1 MLPITKYK
9 SLFLLCLLS
18 LGLLLAADE
27 RVRPNIVFLL
37 SDDQSTFSLG
47 AYGNVDV
54 KSPELDRLAEDGM
67 VFDRHY
73 NTTAIC
79 MASRASVMTGM
90 FEYKH
95 GTNFTHG
102 DMMLET
108 WKKTYP
114 VLLRQAGY
122 RTAFAG
128 KFGFDLKEKPNG
140 KRLPL
145 PEKDFDKWGG
155 GPGQT
160 HYATAKNQS
169 MKHYAKDY
177 PHSTRSYGAF
187 GRDFILESAK
197 SDKPFCLSISFKAPH
212 KPATPDPLD
221 DHIYHG
227 KTFKK
232 PANYGRKYGEHFSK
246 QSKED
251 RQYERFHSW
260 NYSDKYDDV
269 MATYHQQI
277 YAIDV
282 AVGMIRKALKE
293 SGTEKNTVIIYT
305 SDNGF
310 FCGSHGYGSKVLPYE
325 ESSRVPLMIYDP
337 RHKNLGK
344 KLRSSALT
352 GNIDFAPTIL
362 KLAGLP
368 VPENMDGKDLMTVY
382 DNPKSSLHKS
392 LPLINVWGKAPT
404 HCLGVVTEKMKYL
417 YWGFAAEGFEVT
429 EELYDLEKDPLEITN
444 LAQNPSE
451 LKRVQKMQGLYDQK
465 LKNWKKQAV
474 TYNDYQRFGEL
485 FSRHQ
490 TWEKRMKFLSAK
502 TLTKTQEKK
511 KKN

>member
-1 MLPITKYK
+1 MFKFLYK
-9 SLFLLCLLS
+9 LLYFKLCLFPFMLLS
-18 LGLLLAADE
+18 AEGK
-27 RVRPNIVFLL
+27 RKPNIIFLL
-37 SDDQSTFSLG
+37 SDDQSTYSLG
-47 AYGNVDV
+47 CYGNKDV
-54 KSPELDRLAEDGM
+54 KSPELDRLADDGM

-73 NTTAIC
+73 DTTAIC

-95 GTNFTHG
+95 GTNFSHG
-102 DMMLET
+102 DMLHKT
-108 WKKTYP
+108 WEKTYP
-114 VLLRQAGY
+114 VMLRKHGY

-128 KFGFDLKEKPNG
+128 KFGFDLREGSNG

-160 HYATAKNQS
+160 NYSTAKNES

-187 GRDFILESAK
+187 GRDFIRESTK

-212 KPATPDPLD
+212 KPATPDPID
-221 DHIYHG
+221 NHVYAG
-227 KTFKK
+227 KTFKR
-232 PANYGRKYGEHFSK
+232 PVNYGRKYGEHFSK
-246 QSKED
+246 QSKQD

-260 NYSDKYDDV
+260 NYSDNYDDV

-325 ESSRVPLMIYDP
+325 ESSRVPLVIYDP
-337 RHKNLGK
+337 RHQNSGK

-382 DNPKSSLHKS
+382 DNPKSSLHKA

-417 YWGFAAEGFEVT
+417 YWGYAAEGFEVT
-429 EELYDLEKDPLEITN
+429 EELYDLEKDPLELTN
-444 LAQNPSE
+444 LAQNPSD
-451 LKRVQKMQGLYDQK
+451 LKSIPKMQRLYDQQ

-474 TYNDYQRFGEL
+474 SYNDYQRFGEL

-490 TWEKRMKFLSAK
+490 PWEKRMKFLSVK
-502 TLTKTQEKK
+502 KLTKTQEKK
-511 KKN
+511 KKK